1 MDRLAA
7 GDSVGGEI
15 NMKGKFEKIRTI
27 EEAISQQKE
36 KILCGTLDDPQQRQE
51 LQRLGDL
58 VQEYNAIA
66 DEDGCR
72 LKVGDVV
79 NLVQGDTNYN
89 RMILLSNRGKPIF
102 SQEELESKKALRIDC
117 FSEENLKTAASCAC
131 FDVTL
136 HNCLDDAAEQRQQD
150 SLSMG

>member
-1 MDRLAA
+1 
-7 GDSVGGEI
+7 
-15 NMKGKFEKIRTI
+15 MKGKFEKVRTI

-66 DEDGCR
+66 EFPMELKYLIAEDGECFSVVAGFIGDDTGLVDEDGCR

-79 NLVQGDTNYN
+79 NLFFLRRNW
-89 RMILLSNRGKPIF
+89 
-102 SQEELESKKALRIDC
+102 SQRKHC
-117 FSEENLKTAASCAC
+117 
-131 FDVTL
+131 
-136 HNCLDDAAEQRQQD
+136 
-150 SLSMG
+150 G

>member
-1 MDRLAA
+1 MLRRTRNGSLDRLAV

-15 NMKGKFEKIRTI
+15 NMKGKFEKVRTI

-66 DEDGCR
+66 EFPMD
-72 LKVGDVV
+72 
-79 NLVQGDTNYN
+79 
-89 RMILLSNRGKPIF
+89 
-102 SQEELESKKALRIDC
+102 
-117 FSEENLKTAASCAC
+117 
-131 FDVTL
+131 
-136 HNCLDDAAEQRQQD
+136 
-150 SLSMG
+150 